1 MTFVVVNGI
10 VTEGPGSQSGAETT
24 RQPELVIGLLASPG
38 PASELT
44 GSLAGEVIDRLAGQL
59 PGVRWRVKFVSDR
72 LVEPPT
78 DLSALIAAG
87 RRMLLERGWH
97 LVVCVTDLPLQT
109 ARRPVIAHVSA
120 THGVAVLSMPALGPV
135 SVRKRTAE
143 TIVRLVGHM
152 LGDLAQVEGAAE
164 RLPLAEAVTR
174 RMRELGARTERGE
187 HGVGFVARVVT
198 GNIWLLLGM
207 LRANRPWRLALRLMR
222 VLAVAFAAG
231 VFALVT
237 SDIWRLAHY
246 LGPLRLVV
254 IGLGS
259 VSAITVTIMVS
270 TGLWERSPH
279 PAAREQ
285 VALFNIVTAAT
296 VGLGVAALY
305 LALFIAMLAA
315 ALLLV
320 PGSLLGLVLRHPAGV
335 AGQVSLAWLA
345 TSIATLGGAL
355 GAALESSESV
365 REAAYTYQ
373 PDTQIDAVDG
383 EIDAVDGPRLRA
395 AGSCGLSHRRQ
406 PRRLPARMTADQGLR
421 VVGSPGSARVGADV
435 GRVVE
440 QRLHDAPGLLD
451 AVLPG
456 EELMVAGQPGV
467 QQPLVRFRGLAQ
479 LAGERGVQVDR
490 APGLPGQR
498 GQLQPQAR
506 VRVDP
511 QHDLVGL
518 GSGRLGQ
525 EGQPGGSGRGRPH
538 LGDSVRQRLAG
549 AQQDRD
555 VRPAPVVDLQPQRDV
570 GLGGRAAGHAGDIG
584 VPLVLPAHVV
594 LRVGRGHG
602 AEYLRLL
609 VLRITGAAAGGWVH
623 GNQGQDL
630 QQVVLDHV
638 AQRADGIVEPAAA
651 LDAEVLG
658 HRDLHGRDARAL
670 PQLGQRQV
678 GEPQVFQLDDRLLA
692 EEVIDA
698 QDLALVQQPVQPGV
712 QLVGRGQ
719 VVAERLLDRGP
730 ALAQQFRRAELL
742 HDGAEQGR
750 GHLQVVQ
757 RPFRAADLRGA

>member
-1 MTFVVVNGI
+1 MASVVVNGI
-10 VTEGPGSQSGAETT
+10 VSESPGAESVPEIS

-38 PASELT
+38 SASDLT
-44 GSLAGEVIDRLAGQL
+44 ESLAGEVIDRLAEQL
-59 PGVRWRVKFVSDR
+59 PGVRWRVEFVSDR

-78 DLSALIAAG
+78 DLSELIAAG

-97 LVVCVTDLPLQT
+97 LAVCVTDLPLQT

-152 LGDLAQVEGAAE
+152 LGDLAQAEGAAE

-187 HGVGFVARVVT
+187 HGVGFVARVIT
-198 GNIWLLLGM
+198 GNVWLLLGM

-246 LGPLRLVV
+246 LGPLRLTV
-254 IGLGS
+254 IALGS
-259 VSAITVTIMVS
+259 VAGITVTIVVA

-335 AGQVSLAWLA
+335 AGQMSLAWLA

-383 EIDAVDGPRLRA
+383 QIDAVDGPRLRA
-395 AGSCGLSHRRQ
+395 AGSCGLSHRWAATAAASADDRGPGPARRRVPRIRAGRGGRRAGGRAAAARCARS
-406 PRRLPARMTADQGLR
+406 PRRCPAGRRADGRRPARRAAAART
-421 VVGSPGSARVGADV
+421 VPGARPAR
-435 GRVVE
+435 GRK
-440 QRLHDAPGLLD
+440 RC
-451 AVLPG
+451 
-456 EELMVAGQPGV
+456 
-467 QQPLVRFRGLAQ
+467 
-479 LAGERGVQVDR
+479 
-490 APGLPGQR
+490 
-498 GQLQPQAR
+498 
-506 VRVDP
+506 
-511 QHDLVGL
+511 
-518 GSGRLGQ
+518 
-525 EGQPGGSGRGRPH
+525 PGGSGARIARPARTAAAAGPGPGRSAARPGWARLWSAGAGRP
-538 LGDSVRQRLAG
+538 AG
-549 AQQDRD
+549 AF
-555 VRPAPVVDLQPQRDV
+555 
-570 GLGGRAAGHAGDIG
+570 
-584 VPLVLPAHVV
+584 
-594 LRVGRGHG
+594 G
-602 AEYLRLL
+602 A
-609 VLRITGAAAGGWVH
+609 GAAAP
-623 GNQGQDL
+623 
-630 QQVVLDHV
+630 
-638 AQRADGIVEPAAA
+638 R
-651 LDAEVLG
+651 
-658 HRDLHGRDARAL
+658 
-670 PQLGQRQV
+670 
-678 GEPQVFQLDDRLLA
+678 
-692 EEVIDA
+692 
-698 QDLALVQQPVQPGV
+698 
-712 QLVGRGQ
+712 
-719 VVAERLLDRGP
+719 
-730 ALAQQFRRAELL
+730 
-742 HDGAEQGR
+742 
-750 GHLQVVQ
+750 
-757 RPFRAADLRGA
+757 

>member
-152 LGDLAQVEGAAE
+152 LGDLAPTADAAS
-164 RLPLAEAVTR
+164 PTQAVTR
-174 RMRELGARTERGE
+174 RMRELGGRTERGE
-187 HGVGFVARVVT
+187 HGIGFVARVIT

-237 SDIWRLAHY
+237 SDIWRLSHY
-246 LGPLRLVV
+246 LGPLRLIV

-259 VSAITVTIMVS
+259 VAGITVTIMVA

-296 VGLGVAALY
+296 AALGVAALY
-305 LALFIAMLAA
+305 LALFGIMLAA

-320 PGSLLGLVLRHPAGV
+320 PGNLLDLVLRYPAGV
-335 AGQVSLAWLA
+335 ADQVRLAWLA

-355 GAALESSESV
+355 GAALESGETV

-373 PDTQIDAVDG
+373 PDTQIDAV
-383 EIDAVDGPRLRA
+383 AGPRLRA
-395 AGSCGLSHRRQ
+395 AGSCGLSHRRAATAAASADDRGPGP
-406 PRRLPARMTADQGLR
+406 PRRR
-421 VVGSPGSARVGADV
+421 VPRI
-435 GRVVE
+435 
-440 QRLHDAPGLLD
+440 
-451 AVLPG
+451 
-456 EELMVAGQPGV
+456 
-467 QQPLVRFRGLAQ
+467 
-479 LAGERGVQVDR
+479 R
-490 APGLPGQR
+490 A
-498 GQLQPQAR
+498 
-506 VRVDP
+506 
-511 QHDLVGL
+511 
-518 GSGRLGQ
+518 
-525 EGQPGGSGRGRPH
+525 GRG
-538 LGDSVRQRLAG
+538 GC
-549 AQQDRD
+549 
-555 VRPAPVVDLQPQRDV
+555 PAA
-570 GLGGRAAGHAGDIG
+570 GRAAAARYARSPRRCPDGRRAGGDAFM
-584 VPLVLPAHVV
+584 PPPDLSHVT
-594 LRVGRGHG
+594 RMHN
-602 AEYLRLL
+602 LRLAM
-609 VLRITGAAAGGWVH
+609 VQVPWAAAGG
-623 GNQGQDL
+623 
-630 QQVVLDHV
+630 
-638 AQRADGIVEPAAA
+638 
-651 LDAEVLG
+651 
-658 HRDLHGRDARAL
+658 
-670 PQLGQRQV
+670 
-678 GEPQVFQLDDRLLA
+678 LA
-692 EEVIDA
+692 
-698 QDLALVQQPVQPGV
+698 
-712 QLVGRGQ
+712 
-719 VVAERLLDRGP
+719 
-730 ALAQQFRRAELL
+730 
-742 HDGAEQGR
+742 
-750 GHLQVVQ
+750 
-757 RPFRAADLRGA
+757 

>member
-1 MTFVVVNGI
+1 
-10 VTEGPGSQSGAETT
+10 
-24 RQPELVIGLLASPG
+24 
-38 PASELT
+38 
-44 GSLAGEVIDRLAGQL
+44 
-59 PGVRWRVKFVSDR
+59 
-72 LVEPPT
+72 
-78 DLSALIAAG
+78 
-87 RRMLLERGWH
+87 MLLERGWH
-97 LVVCVTDLPLQT
+97 LAVCVTDLPLQT

-152 LGDLAQVEGAAE
+152 LGDLAQAEDAAE

-187 HGVGFVARVVT
+187 HGVGFVARVIT

-237 SDIWRLAHY
+237 SDIWRLSYY

-259 VSAITVTIMVS
+259 VAAITVTIMVS

-320 PGSLLGLVLRHPAGV
+320 PGSLLGLVLGHPAGV
-335 AGQVSLAWLA
+335 ADQVNLAWLA

-373 PDTQIDAVDG
+373 PDTQIDAVAGRGDVRFTDSALLG
-383 EIDAVDGPRLRA
+383 QPRL
-395 AGSCGLSHRRQ
+395 
-406 PRRLPARMTADQGLR
+406 LPARVAAEQGFRVLR
-421 VVGSPGSARVGADV
+421 SPGPARVGADV

-456 EELMVAGQPGV
+456 EVLVVAGHRGM
-467 QQPLVRFRGLAQ
+467 QQHLVWLRRLAK

-490 APGLPGQR
+490 APELAGQR

-506 VRVDP
+506 VRVDS
-511 QHDLVGL
+511 QDDLVRL
-518 GSGRLGQ
+518 CPGRLGE
-525 EGQPGGSGRGRPH
+525 EGQPGRTAQEQAH
-538 LGDSVRQRLAG
+538 LGDLVR
-549 AQQDRD
+549 
-555 VRPAPVVDLQPQRDV
+555 
-570 GLGGRAAGHAGDIG
+570 
-584 VPLVLPAHVV
+584 
-594 LRVGRGHG
+594 
-602 AEYLRLL
+602 
-609 VLRITGAAAGGWVH
+609 
-623 GNQGQDL
+623 
-630 QQVVLDHV
+630 
-638 AQRADGIVEPAAA
+638 
-651 LDAEVLG
+651 
-658 HRDLHGRDARAL
+658 
-670 PQLGQRQV
+670 
-678 GEPQVFQLDDRLLA
+678 
-692 EEVIDA
+692 
-698 QDLALVQQPVQPGV
+698 
-712 QLVGRGQ
+712 
-719 VVAERLLDRGP
+719 
-730 ALAQQFRRAELL
+730 
-742 HDGAEQGR
+742 
-750 GHLQVVQ
+750 
-757 RPFRAADLRGA
+757 